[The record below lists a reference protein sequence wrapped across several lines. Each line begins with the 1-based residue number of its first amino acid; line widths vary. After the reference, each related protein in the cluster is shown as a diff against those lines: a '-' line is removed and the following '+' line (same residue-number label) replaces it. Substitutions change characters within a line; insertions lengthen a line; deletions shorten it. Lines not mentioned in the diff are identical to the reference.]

1 MKKVIPSSTLLTL
14 NYNGAT
20 LDTKDSP
27 AHNTI
32 SRVKEALG
40 KGMWAAP
47 LTG

>member
-14 NYNGAT
+14 NYNGAN
-20 LDTKDSP
+20 LNTKDSL

-32 SRVKEALG
+32 SREKEVLG